1 VTEPS
6 ETVELVALAVREGA
20 VRCGFPGAP
29 GTITLRAGGTYWL
42 VPGHLLTV
50 GVAKRW
56 SHRGHPYLS
65 GEILGTRLDVAALGL
80 EPLGLEHFGQWD
92 PAEHYWGEEGEPL
105 EDWAR
110 PIHDHG
116 PRPQYEME
124 QVLPGES
131 IESTFDLVLEAN
143 ELSRAGDEPGARRIL
158 MDLLLADLRCLD
170 AHAHLS
176 MQAFDLTPRQSLAH
190 AEVGVR
196 IGELSLPPGFDG
208 VLPWGLIDNR
218 PFLRCLHSQ
227 GLGLWR
233 AGRQAEAAAV
243 FESMLWL
250 NPTDNQGVRA
260 LLPAARSGE
269 DWESWEE

>member
-1 VTEPS
+1 MTEPS
-6 ETVELVALAVREGA
+6 ETVELVALAVRERA

-29 GTITLRAGGTYWL
+29 GTITLRAGGTDWL

-50 GVAKRW
+50 RVAKRW

-65 GEILGTRLDVAALGL
+65 GEILRTRLDVAALGL
-80 EPLGLEHFGQWD
+80 EPLGLEHLGQWD

-110 PIHDHG
+110 PIHDRG
-116 PRPQYEME
+116 PRPLYEME

-131 IESTFDLVLEAN
+131 IESYFDAVIEAN
-143 ELSRAGDEPGARRIL
+143 ELSSAGDEPGARRIL

-170 AHAHLS
+170 AHAHLAMLAS
-176 MQAFDLTPRQSLAH
+176 DLSPRQSLTH